1 MQRPARFRTVILVT
15 AACVG
20 LVALAA
26 GASSPA
32 ELIKR
37 AQQLIQQ
44 GKFPEAQSELE
55 EALKQYPREAGLYDL
70 LGVVEAQAKN
80 YRAAEA
86 SFARAIEL
94 DSRLAGAH
102 LNLGRLYQ
110 ENPGQLDGAAE
121 KALKTYERLLAFD
134 PKNAEANYQSA
145 VLLEQR
151 GAWRSSLQYL
161 ARLPEEARNRPQALA
176 VSVAD
181 FVGLGDHRRSDEAS
195 SRLLA
200 SPELSEADV
209 LLALPELARR
219 KQDALETRLLEGI
232 AGRGLASPGSMYQL
246 GLLYERGAQY
256 DRARQALEKAATAEP
271 NSARPLIELARAANS
286 QQDYRAA
293 LGYLAHARDLEP
305 ANASVHFFFGM
316 VCVELN
322 LAQEAYTSLQRAV
335 QLNPENPYYNYAL
348 GAVAAERDDPREALP
363 YIKKY
368 CKLKPSDPRGRFALG
383 AAYYYS
389 RDYDAAAKELR
400 AVAGLS
406 RTAAGAHYFLGRIAV
421 QEGRLPEAVN
431 ELEKALKHRPRYADA
446 LAELGHVRLNQKE
459 YQRAEEALVRAIQI
473 DSDNY
478 TANFNLMVLYQRT
491 TDSRAEAQAKRFE
504 EVWKKRQERA
514 NELLRTI
521 EVRP

>member
-1 MQRPARFRTVILVT
+1 MKRPARLRTAFLAI
-15 AACVG
+15 AAGVG

-26 GASSPA
+26 SASSTA
-32 ELIKR
+32 DLIKR

-55 EALKQYPREAGLYDL
+55 EAIKQFPKEAGLYDL
-70 LGVVEAQAKN
+70 LGVVEAQEKN

-94 DSRLAGAH
+94 DGRLAGAH

-110 ENPGQLDGAAE
+110 ENPDKLDRAAE
-121 KALKTYERLLAFD
+121 KALKIYEHLLAFD
-134 PKNAEANYQSA
+134 PKNTEANYQSA
-145 VLLEQR
+145 VLLERR
-151 GAWRSSLQYL
+151 GAFRSSLERL
-161 ARLPEEARNRPQALA
+161 AHLPEEARNRPQALA
-176 VSVAD
+176 VRVAD
-181 FVGLGDHRRSDEAS
+181 FIGLGDHRQADQAS
-195 SRLLA
+195 GRLLA

-209 LLALPELARR
+209 LLALPELARG
-219 KQDALETRLLEGI
+219 KQDALAIRLLEGI

-246 GLLYERGAQY
+246 GVLYERGAQY
-256 DRARQALEKAATAEP
+256 DQARQALEKAATAKL
-271 NSARPLIELARAANS
+271 NSAQPLIELARVANS

-322 LAQEAYTSLQRAV
+322 LAQEADASLQRAV
-335 QLNPENPYYNYAL
+335 QLNPQNPYYNYAL

-363 YIKKY
+363 YIRKY
-368 CKLKPSDPRGRFALG
+368 CELKPRDPRGRFALG

-431 ELEKALKHRPRYADA
+431 ELEKALKQNPRYADA

-491 TDSRAEAQAKRFE
+491 TNSRAEAQAKRFD
-504 EVWKKRQERA
+504 EVRKKREERA
-514 NELLRTI
+514 KEFLRTI